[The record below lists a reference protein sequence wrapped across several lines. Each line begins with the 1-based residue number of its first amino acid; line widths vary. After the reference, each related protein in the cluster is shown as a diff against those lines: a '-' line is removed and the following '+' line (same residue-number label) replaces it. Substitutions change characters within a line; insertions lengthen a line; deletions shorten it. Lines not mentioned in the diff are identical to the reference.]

1 MPPRAQNFVS
11 SKLAAELGELENER
25 VNLVAAIKKANLI
38 GIDVGVCASATIT
51 YLLDAIF
58 GTVIGAL
65 AYTFTTMFITASKRR
80 EFRANF
86 KRQIIE
92 NIVKK
97 HGLSYDKDRGL
108 IFWMV

>member
-1 MPPRAQNFVS
+1 M
-11 SKLAAELGELENER
+11 
-25 VNLVAAIKKANLI
+25 I
-38 GIDVGVCASATIT
+38 GIGVGVCADEAAA
-51 YLLDAIF
+51 YFLDAIF
-58 GTVIGAL
+58 GVTPGAL
-65 AYTFTTMFITASKRR
+65 VYTFTTMFITASKRR

-108 IFWMV
+108 ELDEFLRFTTARSMSGVARISLRLYRGC

>member
-1 MPPRAQNFVS
+1 MRF
-11 SKLAAELGELENER
+11 
-25 VNLVAAIKKANLI
+25 
-38 GIDVGVCASATIT
+38 
-51 YLLDAIF
+51 F

-65 AYTFTTMFITASKRR
+65 VYTFTTILITAAKRR

-108 IFWMV
+108 GLDEFLRFTTAGSMSGVARIS

>member
-1 MPPRAQNFVS
+1 
-11 SKLAAELGELENER
+11 
-25 VNLVAAIKKANLI
+25 
-38 GIDVGVCASATIT
+38 
-51 YLLDAIF
+51 
-58 GTVIGAL
+58 
-65 AYTFTTMFITASKRR
+65 MFITAAKRR

-108 IFWMV
+108 ELDEFLRFMATQSR

>member
-1 MPPRAQNFVS
+1 MPKIS
-11 SKLAAELGELENER
+11 SLASFPPSWASWKTSG

-38 GIDVGVCASATIT
+38 GIGVGVCVGAAIT

-65 AYTFTTMFITASKRR
+65 AYTFTTMLITAAKRR

-97 HGLSYDKDRGL
+97 HALSYDKDRGL
-108 IFWMV
+108 GV

>member
-1 MPPRAQNFVS
+1 
-11 SKLAAELGELENER
+11 
-25 VNLVAAIKKANLI
+25 
-38 GIDVGVCASATIT
+38 
-51 YLLDAIF
+51 
-58 GTVIGAL
+58 
-65 AYTFTTMFITASKRR
+65 MFITAAKRR

-108 IFWMV
+108 ELDDFFTIYDCTVYQ

>member
-1 MPPRAQNFVS
+1 MTPSV
-11 SKLAAELGELENER
+11 
-25 VNLVAAIKKANLI
+25 
-38 GIDVGVCASATIT
+38 
-51 YLLDAIF
+51 
-58 GTVIGAL
+58 L

-108 IFWMV
+108 ELDDFFTIYDCTVHQ

>member
-1 MPPRAQNFVS
+1 MRF
-11 SKLAAELGELENER
+11 
-25 VNLVAAIKKANLI
+25 
-38 GIDVGVCASATIT
+38 
-51 YLLDAIF
+51 F

-65 AYTFTTMFITASKRR
+65 VYTFTTMLITAAKRR
-80 EFRANF
+80 EFGANF

-108 IFWMV
+108 TNNFGVAKIKLGSLKVGKYKIKTFYGGVKNLSGAFRP

>member
-1 MPPRAQNFVS
+1 MRF
-11 SKLAAELGELENER
+11 
-25 VNLVAAIKKANLI
+25 
-38 GIDVGVCASATIT
+38 
-51 YLLDAIF
+51 F

-65 AYTFTTMFITASKRR
+65 VYTFTTILITAAKRR

-108 IFWMV
+108 GV

>member
-1 MPPRAQNFVS
+1 MQNRRKFQAKMPKIS
-11 SKLAAELGELENER
+11 SLASLPPSWASWKTSG

-38 GIDVGVCASATIT
+38 GIGVGVCVGAAIT

-65 AYTFTTMFITASKRR
+65 AYTFTTMLITAAKRR
-80 EFRANF
+80 EF

-97 HGLSYDKDRGL
+97 HGLSYDKDRRLG
-108 IFWMV
+108 V